1 MEHRRPLPR
10 GTPTFLFTDIEGSTR
25 LLQRLGDRYARV
37 RARHVD
43 LLTQAFEDHGG
54 VIFGSE
60 GDALFVA
67 FETAAGAVAGALAG
81 QQALRDEPWPE
92 DAAIRVRMGM
102 HSGEVAV
109 VDDDYVGM
117 TVHIAARVAAA
128 GHGGQV
134 LATEVTVELAGD
146 PPTRDLGRHE
156 LKDVG
161 EHRILQL
168 VCPGLDDDF
177 PPLKVASSPHPTNLP
192 AAVDVFIG
200 RGDELDEL
208 LLAIDG
214 NRLVTLTGPG
224 GAGKTRLALEAA
236 RAALQRFRD
245 GVWFVDLAAV
255 DADERVVSAVAQAL
269 SVREGHEALA
279 DSLAQWLR
287 GRDLLLVLDNCE
299 QVVVGAGAFAVRF
312 LAACPDLRILAT
324 SRSFLGVRGE
334 HGVQTPPMRL
344 PDAGDD
350 RAAILASDAVELF
363 LARAVS
369 AAPAFDVGAVD
380 LVTLAAVCRRLD
392 GLPLAI
398 ELAAARLRVLSLEQL
413 AARLDDRFRLLRS
426 GPADV
431 TRHQTLAAVVQW
443 SYDLLA
449 PDEQRTFERLGVFPH
464 RFSLEMAEAVV
475 AAPPISE
482 LDVVDLLSQL
492 LEKSLIAALPTPD
505 GMRYQMLETLRA
517 FAIERLAERGEEAA
531 VMSRLLAWSISVVDH
546 LEAAIRTPAMDDAL
560 RSASRDAVT
569 HRSAARWAATQGH
582 AVPALRVAAM
592 VPLSIHRTER
602 VAELRSLLRAATD
615 RAELDPVHEGHA
627 WAALGNILFEVGDWA
642 ESAAANRRAVT
653 AFERAGDLR
662 LAGWSRYLLAHS
674 HWGAGELDE
683 VDRAVEVTIE
693 GFRTTDDRMG
703 LGYALWVAAMREAEL
718 SRAEE
723 LAAEADLQLRTV
735 GVPNGIAHNVEGRGI
750 IALEDGRLPD
760 AARYVA
766 EAVRIFAEYDN
777 LGCAAHALEAAAVVL
792 SPSGPPDPVAVQLLA
807 AAERFRLRSGQSHRP
822 WEVRARGGA
831 TAGRVR
837 ELDAATSAAPSVG
850 EPVLE
855 VVAALACG
863 SLDERLLHEGA

>member
-1 MEHRRPLPR
+1 
-10 GTPTFLFTDIEGSTR
+10 
-25 LLQRLGDRYARV
+25 
-37 RARHVD
+37 
-43 LLTQAFEDHGG
+43 
-54 VIFGSE
+54 
-60 GDALFVA
+60 
-67 FETAAGAVAGALAG
+67 
-81 QQALRDEPWPE
+81 
-92 DAAIRVRMGM
+92 
-102 HSGEVAV
+102 
-109 VDDDYVGM
+109 
-117 TVHIAARVAAA
+117 
-128 GHGGQV
+128 
-134 LATEVTVELAGD
+134 
-146 PPTRDLGRHE
+146 
-156 LKDVG
+156 
-161 EHRILQL
+161 
-168 VCPGLDDDF
+168 
-177 PPLKVASSPHPTNLP
+177 
-192 AAVDVFIG
+192 
-200 RGDELDEL
+200 
-208 LLAIDG
+208 
-214 NRLVTLTGPG
+214 
-224 GAGKTRLALEAA
+224 
-236 RAALQRFRD
+236 
-245 GVWFVDLAAV
+245 
-255 DADERVVSAVAQAL
+255 
-269 SVREGHEALA
+269 
-279 DSLAQWLR
+279 
-287 GRDLLLVLDNCE
+287 
-299 QVVVGAGAFAVRF
+299 
-312 LAACPDLRILAT
+312 
-324 SRSFLGVRGE
+324 
-334 HGVQTPPMRL
+334 
-344 PDAGDD
+344 
-350 RAAILASDAVELF
+350 
-363 LARAVS
+363 
-369 AAPAFDVGAVD
+369 
-380 LVTLAAVCRRLD
+380 
-392 GLPLAI
+392 
-398 ELAAARLRVLSLEQL
+398 
-413 AARLDDRFRLLRS
+413 
-426 GPADV
+426 
-431 TRHQTLAAVVQW
+431 
-443 SYDLLA
+443 
-449 PDEQRTFERLGVFPH
+449 
-464 RFSLEMAEAVV
+464 
-475 AAPPISE
+475 
-482 LDVVDLLSQL
+482 
-492 LEKSLIAALPTPD
+492 
-505 GMRYQMLETLRA
+505 
-517 FAIERLAERGEEAA
+517 
-531 VMSRLLAWSISVVDH
+531 
-546 LEAAIRTPAMDDAL
+546 MDDAL

-831 TAGRVR
+831 TADRVQ